1 MKLKEI
7 IEKRMYESLYARH
20 VSKEDIEHFSLILLA
35 ELQELITNAERWL
48 FYANAQTALYLGTDK
63 DPNDETVD
71 WLKECNLLVDK

>member
-1 MKLKEI
+1 
-7 IEKRMYESLYARH
+7 MYLT
-20 VSKEDIEHFSLILLA
+20 